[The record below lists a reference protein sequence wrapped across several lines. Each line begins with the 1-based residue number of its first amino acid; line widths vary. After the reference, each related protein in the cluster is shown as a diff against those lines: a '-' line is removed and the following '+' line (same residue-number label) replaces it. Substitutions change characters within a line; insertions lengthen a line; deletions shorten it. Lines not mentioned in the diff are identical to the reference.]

1 MEIVVRATVIFF
13 FLWVLTRSLGKREL
27 AEMTAFEL
35 VVLVV
40 MGDLVQQAVTQ
51 EDMSLAGAFLAVGT
65 IALWVGFFS
74 WVGFR
79 FRRARPV
86 VEGSAQIIVREG
98 EPQLELMRIERVTL
112 DEVLEAARN
121 QGIADLAM
129 VRIGILEPDGRFSF
143 LRYDGD
149 EPQSDGGDGMRVA

>member
-1 MEIVVRATVIFF
+1 MEIVVRATIVFF

-40 MGDLVQQAVTQ
+40 MGDLVQQGVTQ
-51 EDMSLAGAFLAVGT
+51 EDMSLTGAVLAVGT
-65 IALWVGFFS
+65 IGLWVALFS
-74 WVGFR
+74 WISFR
-79 FRRARPV
+79 FPRTRPV
-86 VEGSAQIIVREG
+86 IEGSAQVIVRNG
-98 EPQLELMRIERVTL
+98 EPLLDLLEIERVSV
-112 DEVLEAARN
+112 DEVLEAAHH

-129 VRIGILEPDGRFSF
+129 VRLGILEPDGKFSF

-149 EPQSDGGDGMRVA
+149 EPQGDDETRLA

>member
-13 FLWVLTRSLGKREL
+13 FLWLLTRSLGKREL

-51 EDMSLAGAFLAVGT
+51 EDMSLVGAVLAVGT

-74 WVGFR
+74 WVSFR
-79 FRRARPV
+79 FGRARPV
-86 VEGSAQIIVREG
+86 VEGRAQVIVQDG
-98 EPQLELMRIERVTL
+98 EPLLDLMRIERVTV
-112 DEVLEAARN
+112 DEVLEAARH
-121 QGIADLAM
+121 QGIADLAV
-129 VRIGILEPDGRFSF
+129 VRLGILEPDGKFSF
-143 LRYDGD
+143 LRYDGG
-149 EPQSDGGDGMRVA
+149 EPQGDDDTRVA

>member
-1 MEIVVRATVIFF
+1 MEIVVRATIVFF
-13 FLWVLTRSLGKREL
+13 FLWLLTRSLGKREL

-40 MGDLVQQAVTQ
+40 MGDLVQQGVTQ
-51 EDMSLAGAFLAVGT
+51 EDMSLTGAVLAVGT

-74 WVGFR
+74 WVSFR
-79 FRRARPV
+79 FSRTRPV
-86 VEGSAQIIVREG
+86 IEGTAQVIVRNG
-98 EPQLELMRIERVTL
+98 EPMLDLLKIERVTM
-112 DEVLEAARN
+112 DEVLEAARH

-129 VRIGILEPDGRFSF
+129 VRLGILEPDGKFSF

-149 EPQSDGGDGMRVA
+149 EPQGDDEKHVA